1 MTESGIFEDSARG
14 HLFFGRAM
22 MFMLAKRNMKQTCRE
37 LWPRF
42 TRLIYEES
50 QLPADRFFSAVH
62 TQDGAMH
69 QIQLRTGIWA
79 DLINEGIDAAGAAAF
94 LDRFRALV

>member
-1 MTESGIFEDSARG
+1 MAESGIFEDSARG

-37 LWPRF
+37 LLPGF
-42 TRLIYEES
+42 TRLIHEES

-62 TQDGAMH
+62 TLDGAMH
-69 QIQLRTGIWA
+69 QIQLRTGIGPTLSTKGSMPPGPPRCSTA
-79 DLINEGIDAAGAAAF
+79 SG
-94 LDRFRALV
+94 R